1 MRGLYVYIYQ
11 PAVTPTKHKVRPM
24 NECEIPAELL
34 DAPVSNPDLAAIAV
48 KLLDWGEL
56 SPHLQLT
63 PQQENTIRQNHVGNY
78 DAQKLGALRRWKANE
93 GNTATYRAF
102 IAAATAASNME
113 LVDSVKSLLRM
124 REKPTGNAM
133 P

>member
-1 MRGLYVYIYQ
+1 MS
-11 PAVTPTKHKVRPM
+11 
-24 NECEIPAELL
+24 ECEISAKLL
-34 DAPVSNPDLAAIAV
+34 DAPVSDTDLATIAM

-56 SPHLQLT
+56 SPHLKLT

-93 GNTATYRAF
+93 GDAATYRAF
-102 IAAATAASNME
+102 IAAATVASNME
-113 LVDSVKSLLRM
+113 LLDSVKSMLRG
-124 REKPTGNAM
+124 REKTTGNAT